1 MEVTRIFDLPYF
13 QAKKYPKTDA
23 LCGKENGV
31 WKKFSTQEFIEN
43 TNAFSSGLLSMGFK
57 PGDKIGTISN
67 NRPEWNFADMGMLQI
82 GVIHVPIYPTISE
95 HDFEFI
101 IKDAELKMLLI
112 SDEELFSKVSGIC
125 KNINSTAKLFTFN
138 KINGANHWVEI
149 LSAGKDK
156 SLNSKV
162 EEIKSS
168 IKPKDL
174 ATILYTSGTTGN
186 PKGVMLS
193 HHNLVSDFLAVRHST
208 PVDNT
213 CKAISFLPLNHVYER
228 MLTYLYMYLGV
239 SIYYAESIE
248 TIGDN
253 IREVHP
259 QVFSAVPRLLEKVFA
274 KIMAKGEEL
283 TGIKRKLFFWAVN
296 LGLEY
301 EFNKENGI
309 WYEFM
314 LSIANKIIFNKWRE
328 ALGGNVK
335 AIVSGGAALNPK
347 LARVFW
353 AAKIPV
359 LEGYGLTET
368 SPVLSVNNVVTNEMH
383 FGTVGTVIEG
393 VQIKIAEDGE
403 ILAKGPNLM
412 MGYYK
417 RDDLTNEVIDKDGWF
432 HTGDIGEFVKGKY
445 LRLTDRKKEMFK
457 TSTGKYIAPQ
467 QIENQLKESPYIEQV
482 MVVGENEKYAAA
494 LIVPSFENLKI
505 WCEKH
510 HINTSNVQTMLSE
523 KAVYDLMSLE
533 IDKINLELGKSET
546 IKKFALLEK
555 EWTID
560 GGELTPKLS
569 LKRKAIYDKYRDTI
583 AGLFEKSIL

>member
-1 MEVTRIFDLPYF
+1 MEVTRIFDLPYY
-13 QAKKYPKTDA
+13 QAEKYPKMDA
-23 LCGKENGV
+23 LCGKENGD
-31 WKKFSTQEFIEN
+31 WKKFSTQEFVEN
-43 TNAFSSGLLSMGFK
+43 TNAFSRGLLSIGIEA
-57 PGDKIGTISN
+57 GDKIGTISN

-95 HDFEFI
+95 NDFEFI
-101 IKDAELKMLLI
+101 INDAELKILLI
-112 SDEELFSKVSGIC
+112 SDEELFEKVNRIC
-125 KNINSTAKLFTFN
+125 TNLNSSAKLYTFN
-138 KINGANHWVEI
+138 QIKGASHWSEI
-149 LSAGKDK
+149 LIAGKDE
-156 SLNSKV
+156 SLNAKV
-162 EEIKSS
+162 DQIKAT
-168 IKPKDL
+168 IKPNEL

-193 HHNLVSDFLAVRHST
+193 HYNLVSDFLAVKNST

-259 QVFSAVPRLLEKVFA
+259 EVFSAVPRLLEKVFA

-296 LGLEY
+296 LGLEF
-301 EFNKENGI
+301 EFNRENGA

-393 VQIKIAEDGE
+393 VEIKIAEDGE

-417 RDDLTNEVIDKDGWF
+417 RDDLTKEVIDEDGWF
-432 HTGDIGEFVKGKY
+432 HTGDIGEFVNGKY

-457 TSTGKYIAPQ
+457 TSTGKYISPQ
-467 QIENQLKESPYIEQV
+467 QIENQLKESTFIEQV

-494 LIVPSFENLKI
+494 LVVPSFENLNV
-505 WCEKH
+505 WCEKN
-510 HINTSNVQTMLSE
+510 HIHSTSVEKMIKE
-523 KAVYDLMSLE
+523 KAVIDLITLE
-533 IDKINLELGKSET
+533 IDKINAELGKSET
-546 IKKFALLEK
+546 IKRFALLHK

-560 GGELTPKLS
+560 EGELTPKLS
-569 LKRKAIYDKYRDTI
+569 LKRRVISEKYNDEI